1 MELAFILVYGA
12 ILGLVA
18 PFLGIDVKRIGSLV
32 PGAISLVFGAVVWV
46 ILTWVGFKYD
56 EAWIWL
62 IVMLGMPAA
71 MVLAVRRI
79 SAKRSA

>member
-1 MELAFILVYGA
+1 
-12 ILGLVA
+12 
-18 PFLGIDVKRIGSLV
+18 
-32 PGAISLVFGAVVWV
+32 VVWA

-71 MVLAVRRI
+71 MVFGVRRI